1 MNLLLDDLEEL
12 LQTHDE
18 NECIEFK
25 EAKADFSFDK
35 LAKYC
40 AALSNEG
47 GGRLILGVTDK
58 KPRLVVGTQAFA
70 DLNRCKLSLAQKLR
84 QRIDIQEM
92 EFPQGRVLIFHAP
105 ARPRGDA
112 IEKDYSYRFASTFT
126 LDVPVAQPAIHTLF
140 HFLSIKKIKELP
152 FALYKLVGKKDVND
166 F

>member
-58 KPRLVVGTQAFA
+58 KPRLVVGT
-70 DLNRCKLSLAQKLR
+70 
-84 QRIDIQEM
+84 
-92 EFPQGRVLIFHAP
+92 
-105 ARPRGDA
+105 
-112 IEKDYSYRFASTFT
+112 
-126 LDVPVAQPAIHTLF
+126 
-140 HFLSIKKIKELP
+140 
-152 FALYKLVGKKDVND
+152 
-166 F
+166 

>member
-58 KPRLVVGTQAFA
+58 KPRMIVGTQAFA

-92 EFPQGRVLIFHAP
+92 AFPQGRVLIFYAP
-105 ARPRGDA
+105 ARPRGDS
-112 IEKDYSYRFASTFT
+112 IEYEGAYLDASRRK
-126 LDVPVAQPAIHTLF
+126 LGAHDKRPIEA
-140 HFLSIKKIKELP
+140 HFCRDRP
-152 FALYKLVGKKDVND
+152 
-166 F
+166 